1 MKAKSKK
8 MCDLLIGGVLLV
20 GIILCLMRIYAV
32 NRRYPAPKIEKIQA
46 GATTEVEKD
55 LFMTINKADHLT
67 TKDLQD
73 RYGDEFDADGAD
85 CLIVNITVENRGK
98 DARELSLFSW
108 YLESDSHYNNG
119 ISMDLFTLCNE
130 DTGENTIP
138 ANGKVTVNL
147 PYELYSFHF
156 SKTDWKNID
165 KIPFYLVKDRY
176 PVKQCWYIP
185 VGKNSQEI
193 SKKSA

>member
-1 MKAKSKK
+1 MNAKSKK
-8 MCDLLIGGVLLV
+8 ICCLLGAGVLLASV
-20 GIILCLMRIYAV
+20 ILCLVRIYAV
-32 NRRYPAPKIEKIQA
+32 NRRYSGPRIEKVQA
-46 GATTEVEKD
+46 GVTKEVKDD

-67 TKDLQD
+67 TKELQD
-73 RYGDEFDADGAD
+73 RYGDELDADGMD
-85 CLIVNITVENRGK
+85 CLLVNVTVENRGK
-98 DARELSLFSW
+98 DAKELSLFSW

-156 SKTDWKNID
+156 SKAEWNAFDQ
-165 KIPFYLVKDRY
+165 IPFYLVRDRY
-176 PVKQCWYIP
+176 PIKQCWYIP
-185 VGKNSQEI
+185 HV
-193 SKKSA
+193 